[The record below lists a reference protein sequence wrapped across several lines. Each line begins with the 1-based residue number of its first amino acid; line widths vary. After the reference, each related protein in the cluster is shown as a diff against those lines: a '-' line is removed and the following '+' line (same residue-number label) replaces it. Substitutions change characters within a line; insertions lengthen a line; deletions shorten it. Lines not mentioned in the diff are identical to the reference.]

1 MQPYGFARAEDQTT
15 LPWDAHAPRFNEWQL
30 GWLAAN
36 ATQPF
41 HLRPTTLFSSSEGG
55 WEDIA
60 LREWLDRIEGGSG
73 CWTIAS
79 AS

>member
-1 MQPYGFARAEDQTT
+1 MTCDFDGDQTT

-41 HLRPTTLFSSSEGG
+41 HLRPTKLFPSSEGG

-73 CWTIAS
+73 CWTIVSES

>member
-1 MQPYGFARAEDQTT
+1 MQPYGFARAEDQTI
-15 LPWDAHAPRFNEWQL
+15 LPWDAQAPRFNEWQL
-30 GWLAAN
+30 GWLMAN

-41 HLRPTTLFSSSEGG
+41 HLRPTKVFSSSEGG